1 MQFQAYMNILKVK
14 HFVRSQVK
22 ECVENKKER
31 KKEKNKN
38 NYFMQKMRLNTTTA
52 EWKALRIAE

>member
-1 MQFQAYMNILKVK
+1 MQFQAYMNTLKVK

-38 NYFMQKMRLNTTTA
+38 NYFMQKMRLNTMTA
-52 EWKALRIAE
+52 E